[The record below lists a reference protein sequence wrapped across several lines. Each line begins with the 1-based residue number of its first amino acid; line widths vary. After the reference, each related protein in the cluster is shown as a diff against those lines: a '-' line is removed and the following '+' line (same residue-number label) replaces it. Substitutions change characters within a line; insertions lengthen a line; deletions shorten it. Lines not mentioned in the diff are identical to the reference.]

1 MARVRGLRAT
11 LCCAALLA
19 AAPATEAGHE
29 VPYYP
34 SFYPQEIRIEPLDPA
49 SAAKEFL
56 SKTAPLNLYLG
67 ASPRFDGQ
75 APSFVKSA
83 VSLASFVVAS
93 PHGQSRDARCQ
104 ALAHAAAAVA
114 KEPDTVAHAY
124 PITPYHADYLGHVDR
139 VPKLA
144 PAMGAAAAGEI
155 AIEEV
160 PVGEVLRRAGVGAG
174 IWLAP
179 PAAKEGW
186 FQAYHLL
193 RPAVGDRDR
202 GERADRLNERLLLG
216 FFKDQAERL
225 NLERELVATLAQGC
239 ERGVI
244 GYRLAREFFSD
255 DFSNGIENIAVDS
268 QSGLNSP
275 IVVRTAKLKDFPW
288 NGWLRVGMASEAKA
302 AWNPVAGFTDAVG
315 RLVWATVG
323 DDAYLPVTYNSRWV
337 QNRAEIVPDEDERKP
352 SQSILVPADALMPQ
366 AETGRLAPVGA
377 GKGAMGKIVY
387 RVSASAFQDG
397 TEMQP
402 ADLLY
407 PFALAFRWGEGGPGR
422 ATFDPHIAA
431 ATRLLRERLAGVRV
445 LRVEERE
452 LAIADLTFRYRSPVV
467 EVHLNGLSGD
477 NDENALIAPP
487 WSSVPWH
494 VLALME
500 AAVERNIAAFSEGEA
515 TRRGIPWL
523 DLARD
528 KAQLER
534 LAPLIAEFA
543 VSGYRP
549 AALEGLVA
557 AEAATARWQALDKFL
572 HANGHLLVTNG
583 PYQLASTTPQAYVF
597 NVVRDFTYPVGIGTF
612 DPFAYPARAILTRIE
627 PDRQRFLISADVEIA
642 VKEQRNR
649 RLTRQPLTHG
659 LMRVIYPI
667 QPTARYVVVGSDGKV
682 AGAGSATW
690 EADGRFAAPLPS
702 GLSPGS
708 YRLLAAIFADGN
720 STDPSIG
727 SIAFETK

>member
-1 MARVRGLRAT
+1 
-11 LCCAALLA
+11 
-19 AAPATEAGHE
+19 
-29 VPYYP
+29 
-34 SFYPQEIRIEPLDPA
+34 
-49 SAAKEFL
+49 
-56 SKTAPLNLYLG
+56 
-67 ASPRFDGQ
+67 
-75 APSFVKSA
+75 
-83 VSLASFVVAS
+83 
-93 PHGQSRDARCQ
+93 
-104 ALAHAAAAVA
+104 
-114 KEPDTVAHAY
+114 
-124 PITPYHADYLGHVDR
+124 
-139 VPKLA
+139 
-144 PAMGAAAAGEI
+144 
-155 AIEEV
+155 
-160 PVGEVLRRAGVGAG
+160 
-174 IWLAP
+174 
-179 PAAKEGW
+179 
-186 FQAYHLL
+186 
-193 RPAVGDRDR
+193 
-202 GERADRLNERLLLG
+202 
-216 FFKDQAERL
+216 
-225 NLERELVATLAQGC
+225 
-239 ERGVI
+239 
-244 GYRLAREFFSD
+244 
-255 DFSNGIENIAVDS
+255 
-268 QSGLNSP
+268 
-275 IVVRTAKLKDFPW
+275 
-288 NGWLRVGMASEAKA
+288 
-302 AWNPVAGFTDAVG
+302 
-315 RLVWATVG
+315 
-323 DDAYLPVTYNSRWV
+323 
-337 QNRAEIVPDEDERKP
+337 
-352 SQSILVPADALMPQ
+352 
-366 AETGRLAPVGA
+366 
-377 GKGAMGKIVY
+377 
-387 RVSASAFQDG
+387 
-397 TEMQP
+397 MQP

-467 EVHLNGLSGD
+467 EVHLNGLW
-477 NDENALIAPP
+477 AITTRTR
-487 WSSVPWH
+487 SSRHHGLGAWH
-494 VLALME
+494 VLALMD

-515 TRRGIPWL
+515 ARRGVPWL

-572 HANGHLLVTNG
+572 QANGHLLVTNG

-612 DPFAYPARAILTRIE
+612 DPFATRARHPHPHRA
-627 PDRQRFLISADVEIA
+627 DRQRFLISADVEIA

-667 QPTARYVVVGSDGKV
+667 QPTTRYVVVGSDGKV
-682 AGAGSATW
+682 AAAGSAAW

>member
-49 SAAKEFL
+49 AAAKEFL

-83 VSLASFVVAS
+83 ASLASFMVAS
-93 PHGQSRDARCQ
+93 PRAQNRDGRCQ

-114 KEPDTVAHAY
+114 SEPHTVAHAY

-139 VPKLA
+139 VPKSA
-144 PAMGAAAAGEI
+144 PAIGAAAAGEI

-160 PVGEVLRRAGVGAG
+160 AVGEVLRKAGVGAG

-244 GYRLAREFFSD
+244 GYRLAREYFSD

-337 QNRAEIVPDEDERKP
+337 QNRAEVVPDEDERKP
-352 SQSILVPADALMPQ
+352 SRSILMPADALMPQ
-366 AETGRLAPVGA
+366 VDTGKLAPVGA
-377 GKGAMGKIVY
+377 GKGAMGRIVY

-407 PFALAFRWGEGGPGR
+407 PYALAFRWGEGGPGR
-422 ATFDPHIAA
+422 TTFDPHIAA

-515 TRRGIPWL
+515 ARRGIPWL

-528 KAQLER
+528 KAQLAR
-534 LAPLIAEFA
+534 LAPLIAELA
-543 VSGYRP
+543 ASGYRP
-549 AALEGLVA
+549 AALEGLVG
-557 AEAATARWQALDKFL
+557 AEAATARWQALAKFL
-572 HANGHLLVTNG
+572 EANGHLLVTNG
-583 PYQLASTTPQAYVF
+583 PYQLASYTPQAYVF
-597 NVVRDFTYPVGIGTF
+597 NVIRDFTYPVGIGTF

-682 AGAGSATW
+682 AAAGSAAW

-720 STDPSIG
+720 SIDPSIG